1 MVYVKKKKKNLRL
14 LKIKPQTK
22 KKQKHTDDYLL
33 T

>member
-22 KKQKHTDDYLL
+22 KNRNILMITF
-33 T
+33 